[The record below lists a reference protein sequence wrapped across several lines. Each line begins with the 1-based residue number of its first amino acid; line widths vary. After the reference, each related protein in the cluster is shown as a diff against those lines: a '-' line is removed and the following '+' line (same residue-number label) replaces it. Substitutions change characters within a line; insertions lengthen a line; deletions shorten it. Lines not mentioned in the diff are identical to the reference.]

1 MKNSFYFKLGTIFI
15 LILALLIP
23 KSVLTD
29 LINERISW
37 RQQAYDSIRQ
47 SWPGE
52 QTLAG
57 PVLVVPYQVTY
68 LSKETV
74 NSGDKKTGKTK
85 IITKE
90 STYSD
95 TAYLLSSQLN
105 IESQLTSSLRYR
117 GIYGIPVYN
126 SNLSVKGEFNFQPLR
141 ELAELNKDRKLV
153 WGKPYLSVLI
163 RDQRG
168 IATPPSLIWG
178 DSTLAFLPGSQL
190 AGSEAGMYA
199 KIPDFKFM
207 QNTRLN
213 FAFNI
218 VLKGMQSINYSLLS
232 DDTSIKLASNWA
244 SPSFTGEMLPDK
256 REITPQGFSAEW
268 RASSF
273 SHNTANALD
282 ACRHGECARLM
293 DKAVGFDLIQPV
305 DVYQQSDRS
314 IKYAFLFITLT
325 FVVLILLEVMKKL
338 PIHPIQYSLVGMALL
353 MFYLLLISLSEH
365 IAFALAY
372 GSGAAASTL
381 LLTVYFGA
389 ILHNPKLGVMLG
401 TGLSVLY
408 SLLFVILQAEDT
420 ALLMGS
426 VLIFLILA
434 LLMLLTRKLDWYAL
448 TQTNNPETQG
458 QQ

>member
-163 RDQRG
+163 RDP
-168 IATPPSLIWG
+168 A
-178 DSTLAFLPGSQL
+178 
-190 AGSEAGMYA
+190 
-199 KIPDFKFM
+199 
-207 QNTRLN
+207 
-213 FAFNI
+213 
-218 VLKGMQSINYSLLS
+218 
-232 DDTSIKLASNWA
+232 
-244 SPSFTGEMLPDK
+244 
-256 REITPQGFSAEW
+256 
-268 RASSF
+268 
-273 SHNTANALD
+273 
-282 ACRHGECARLM
+282 
-293 DKAVGFDLIQPV
+293 
-305 DVYQQSDRS
+305 
-314 IKYAFLFITLT
+314 
-325 FVVLILLEVMKKL
+325 
-338 PIHPIQYSLVGMALL
+338 
-353 MFYLLLISLSEH
+353 
-365 IAFALAY
+365 
-372 GSGAAASTL
+372 
-381 LLTVYFGA
+381 
-389 ILHNPKLGVMLG
+389 
-401 TGLSVLY
+401 
-408 SLLFVILQAEDT
+408 
-420 ALLMGS
+420 
-426 VLIFLILA
+426 
-434 LLMLLTRKLDWYAL
+434 
-448 TQTNNPETQG
+448 
-458 QQ
+458 